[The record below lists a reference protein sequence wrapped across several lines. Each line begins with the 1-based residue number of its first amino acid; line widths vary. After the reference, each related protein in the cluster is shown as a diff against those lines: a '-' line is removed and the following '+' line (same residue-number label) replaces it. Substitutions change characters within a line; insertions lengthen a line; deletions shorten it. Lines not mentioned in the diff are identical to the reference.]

1 MPIQLKEIGIT
12 VLEAGII
19 YTIIPLLNFVIP
31 PFVGCVGDKIGNY
44 KILSLI
50 SIVCLALSTFLIS
63 MLPKIKETK
72 ESETIANFGFS
83 FWAYLLLRIAFEA
96 FYTSIRVMNKAT
108 VVVVAKDSGGYGKQ
122 RVWYTIAAV
131 IWNPL
136 SGFLMTV
143 FSPKNGPINYKPA
156 FYLFIAF
163 MVPLFIFVCLVEA
176 KVVKRKREERR
187 PIKHFLRS
195 GRLWFF
201 YLIVVSIG
209 ILLSI
214 RQPYFVIFYDD
225 LKGPPY
231 LLGLLKAL
239 SALINLP
246 FVYFSSAMSKKLG
259 HILMFL
265 MVFGGLFLKYLL
277 ISFIVN
283 PFLFIPIF
291 ALIPFS
297 ENFVSCATAE
307 AALALAP
314 KGYLASIM
322 GLGSNAN
329 QGVGKTLGR
338 LLGGAIWS
346 LGSARLMFGSFSALS
361 LTIGSVIALLYC
373 SSDSLRKTTPLSDDF
388 PAVVDETTTLIYGNN
403 DEIVGNQNGQNN
415 S

>member
-19 YTIIPLLNFVIP
+19 YTIIPLLNFVVP

-44 KILSLI
+44 KILNLI
-50 SIVCLALSTFLIS
+50 SIVFLALSSFLIS
-63 MLPKIKETK
+63 ALPKAEQKK
-72 ESETIANFGFS
+72 TIANFGFS
-83 FWAYLLLRIAFEA
+83 FWAYLLLRTAFEA
-96 FYTSIRVMNKAT
+96 FSTSIRVLNKAT
-108 VVVVAKDSGGYGKQ
+108 VVVVAKESGGYGKQ
-122 RVWYTIAAV
+122 RVWSTIAAV

-136 SGFLMTV
+136 TGALMNL
-143 FSPKNGPINYKPA
+143 FSPKNGPVNYKPP

-176 KVVKRKREERR
+176 KVVKRRREERR
-187 PIKHFLRS
+187 PMKHFLRS
-195 GRLWFF
+195 RRLWFF
-201 YLIVVSIG
+201 YLIVISIG

-214 RQPYFVIFYDD
+214 RQPYFVIFFDD

-239 SALINLP
+239 SALINIP
-246 FVYFSSAMSKKLG
+246 FVYFSNAMSTKLG
-259 HILMFL
+259 HIVMFL
-265 MVFGGLFLKYLL
+265 MLFGGLFLKYLL

-283 PFLFIPIF
+283 PFLFIPVY

-307 AALALAP
+307 AALALSP

-329 QGVGKTLGR
+329 HGVGKMLGR

-346 LGSARLMFGSFSALS
+346 LGNARLMFGSFSALS
-361 LTIGSVIALLYC
+361 LTMGLIVASLYC
-373 SSDSLRKTTPLSDDF
+373 CCESLRKTTPISDDF
-388 PAVVDETTTLIYGNN
+388 PAVVDETTTLIEGNN
-403 DEIVGNQNGQNN
+403 DEIVAEQNN
-415 S
+415 EPPV